1 MCTPCNKCCYNNFF
15 FTILHMKIIRKN
27 CSEKELNHKEDFVF
41 IVPSEGI
48 SHNYFQS
55 LQLVSSINLEKQ
67 IPSMK

>member
-1 MCTPCNKCCYNNFF
+1 MLLQQLF

-27 CSEKELNHKEDFVF
+27 CSEKDLNHKEDFFVF

-67 IPSMK
+67 IPGMK